1 MKSMKFHRT
10 IISLIFSL
18 ITVSSLL
25 LSEGIISTV
34 KAQGRI
40 EQRLVARARQ
50 VTGDTFPVFVKT
62 PRGANVFARV
72 TPRPDVLRA
81 IDNGLTELF
90 NIAHRKG
97 YGARL
102 GHSYYTIFI
111 ARADRTKDRSGAYSP
126 DIAVTANQYAGSVYD
141 QGGYIYA
148 AGMVME
154 FNHCVFAIAE
164 HDRDLQRIS
173 NVVRYEGEHLILY
186 HNDRS
191 LYSRTA
197 DHSKGGSHP
206 ILQ

>member
-1 MKSMKFHRT
+1 MRFRRA
-10 IISLIFSL
+10 IISLIL
-18 ITVSSLL
+18 TAAVVASLL
-25 LSEGIISTV
+25 LPVGFVSAV
-34 KAQGRI
+34 NAQGSVD
-40 EQRLVARARQ
+40 QRLIARARQ
-50 VTGDTFPVFVKT
+50 ITGDAFPVYVKT

-72 TPRPDVLRA
+72 APRPDVLRA

-90 NIAHRKG
+90 NIARRHG

-111 ARADRTKDRSGAYSP
+111 ARADRTKDSSGAYSP
-126 DIAVTANQYAGSVYD
+126 DIAVAANQYAGSVYD
-141 QGGYIYA
+141 QGGYVYA

-154 FNHCVFAIAE
+154 FNHCVFIIAE
-164 HDRDLQRIS
+164 HDRDLQRVS

-186 HNDRS
+186 HNDRP
-191 LYSRTA
+191 LYGRTA

>member
-1 MKSMKFHRT
+1 MRFRQA
-10 IISLIFSL
+10 IISLVF
-18 ITVSSLL
+18 TAAAVSSLL
-25 LSEGIISTV
+25 LPVGFVSV
-34 KAQGRI
+34 ANAQGSV
-40 EQRLVARARQ
+40 EQRLIARARQ
-50 VTGDTFPVFVKT
+50 ITGDAFPVYVKT

-72 TPRPDVLRA
+72 APRPDVLRA

-90 NIAHRKG
+90 NVAHRHG
-97 YGARL
+97 YAARM

-111 ARADRTKDRSGAYSP
+111 ARADRTKDSSGAYSP
-126 DIAVTANQYAGSVYD
+126 DIAVAANQYAGSVYD
-141 QGGYIYA
+141 QGGYVYA

-154 FNHCVFAIAE
+154 FSRCAFIIAE

-186 HNDRS
+186 HNDRP
-191 LYSRTA
+191 LYGRTA

>member
-1 MKSMKFHRT
+1 MMRFRRA
-10 IISLIFSL
+10 IISLIFTAL
-18 ITVSSLL
+18 AVSSLM
-25 LSEGIISTV
+25 LSTGFVSAV
-34 KAQGRI
+34 NAQGSV
-40 EQRLVARARQ
+40 EQRLIARARQ
-50 VTGDTFPVFVKT
+50 ITGDAFPVYVKT
-62 PRGANVFARV
+62 PRGANVYARV
-72 TPRPDVLRA
+72 APSPDVLRA

-90 NIAHRKG
+90 SIARRHG

-111 ARADRTKDRSGAYSP
+111 ARADRTKDSSGAYSP
-126 DIAVTANQYAGSVYD
+126 DIAVAANQYAGSVYD
-141 QGGYIYA
+141 QGGYVYA

-154 FNHCVFAIAE
+154 FTHCVFIIAE

-186 HNDRS
+186 HNDRP